1 MAPSDHDL
9 APVGTLRRRLMLEAP
24 VAAPDGL
31 GGTTQAFETVAA
43 LWAQLE
49 WLSGGERWR
58 RGRPEQVATHRV
70 MMRWRPSV
78 DAGQR
83 LRDGD
88 RLFDI
93 RAVADPDGSRR
104 RLICLVQEVSP

>member
-1 MAPSDHDL
+1 MPESGGEGAS
-9 APVGTLRRRLMLEAP
+9 VGSLRRRLVLETA
-24 VAAPDGL
+24 VTTPDGL
-31 GGTTQAFETVAA
+31 GGAAQAFETVAA
-43 LWAQLE
+43 LWARVE
-49 WLSGGERWR
+49 FLSGGERWR
-58 RGRPEQVATHRV
+58 RGRPEQAATYRV
-70 MMRWRPSV
+70 TMRWRAGV

-104 RLICLVQEVSP
+104 RLVCLVLEITP

>member
-1 MAPSDHDL
+1 MATSDL
-9 APVGTLRRRLMLEAP
+9 EQAPIGALRRRLTLEAP
-24 VAAPDGL
+24 VATPDGL
-31 GGTTQAFETVAA
+31 GGATLTFETVAA
-43 LWAQLE
+43 LWARLE
-49 WLSGGERWR
+49 WLSGGEHWR
-58 RGRPEQVATHRV
+58 RGRPEQAATHRV
-70 MMRWRPSV
+70 TLRWRSGV

-104 RLICLVQEVSP
+104 HLICLVEEISP

>member
-1 MAPSDHDL
+1 MAPWDHDR
-9 APVGTLRRRLMLEAP
+9 APVGALRRRLTLEAP
-24 VAAPDGL
+24 VATPDGL
-31 GGTTQAFETVAA
+31 GGATQTHQPVAA
-43 LWAQLE
+43 LWAQVE
-49 WLSGGERWR
+49 WISGGEHWR

-70 MMRWRPSV
+70 TLRWRADV
-78 DAGQR
+78 DAGLR

>member
-1 MAPSDHDL
+1 MAPSDHDRV
-9 APVGTLRRRLMLEAP
+9 PVGALRRRLTLEAP
-24 VAAPDGL
+24 VATPDGL

-49 WLSGGERWR
+49 WLSGGEHWR

-70 MMRWRPSV
+70 TLRWRPGV

-83 LRDGD
+83 LRDGN